1 MQTAVPSP
9 ETGAHHHGVRER
21 LAAVSSTELAAT
33 VGIGGVVIAA
43 LLPAGGIED
52 GPVLCP
58 FRALTGLPCP
68 GCGLTR
74 SWVYLMHGDL
84 GSSLASNWFGPVLI
98 LAVFALAVVS
108 VRARISRKRPADLDK
123 LVRSR
128 IVRSAFALFLAYGA
142 VRLIL
147 TMTGVI
153 PPI

>member
-1 MQTAVPSP
+1 MSTANHSP
-9 ETGAHHHGVRER
+9 DLHQR
-21 LAAVSSTELAAT
+21 LAAVSSTEVTAAIG
-33 VGIGGVVIAA
+33 VGGIVIAA

-74 SWVYLMHGDL
+74 SWVYLMHGDV

-98 LAVFALAVVS
+98 VAVVVLAVVA
-108 VRARISRKRPADLDK
+108 VRSRVSGNRPADLDK
-123 LVRSR
+123 LVKNP
-128 IVRSAFALFLAYGA
+128 VVLALFGLFLAYGA
-142 VRLIL
+142 IRLIL
-147 TMTGVI
+147 TMTGAI

>member
-1 MQTAVPSP
+1 MPTANPSP
-9 ETGAHHHGVRER
+9 DLHQRI
-21 LAAVSSTELAAT
+21 AAVSSTEVTAAIG
-33 VGIGGVVIAA
+33 VGGIVIAA

-84 GSSLASNWFGPVLI
+84 GSALASNWFGPVLI
-98 LAVFALAVVS
+98 LAVIVLAVVS
-108 VRARISRKRPADLDK
+108 VRARLTRRRPADLDK
-123 LVRSR
+123 LVRSP
-128 IVRSAFALFLAYGA
+128 IILGFFALFIAYGA

-147 TMTGVI
+147 TMTGAI

>member
-1 MQTAVPSP
+1 MPTADLLP
-9 ETGAHHHGVRER
+9 EQGHGPRER
-21 LAAVSSTELAAT
+21 LAAVSSTEITAALG
-33 VGIGGVVIAA
+33 VGGIVIAA

-74 SWVYLMHGDL
+74 SWVYLMHGDI

-98 LAVFALAVVS
+98 VAIVLLAVVS
-108 VRARISRKRPADLDK
+108 VRARLARKRPADLDK
-123 LVRSR
+123 LVKSP
-128 IVRSAFALFLAYGA
+128 VVLGLFALFVAYGA

-153 PPI
+153 DPI